1 MKFYFLSIIFF
12 VSINSNNNKLIGLW
26 SLIPIQSNT
35 KELKHFLNYKKD
47 GRLTQ
52 IKDNETS
59 SFQFSN
65 NENIIQITKMN
76 GSVIENSFQFKEDTL
91 IIQKIEN
98 GKFITEK
105 YIKKKLA
112 L

>member
-1 MKFYFLSIIFF
+1 MKICFLIIIFF
-12 VSINSNNNKLIGLW
+12 SSINLNNNKLIGLW
-26 SLIPIQSNT
+26 SMVPVLSDT
-35 KELKHFLNYKKD
+35 TELKHFLNFKKD

-65 NENIIQITKMN
+65 NEKIIQITKMN
-76 GSVIENSFQFKEDTL
+76 GSVIENSFHFKGDTL

-98 GKFITEK
+98 GKFVTEK
-105 YIKKKLA
+105 YLKKKLA